1 MAGIYGQRFTST
13 GTAHGAEFRVNTST
27 SNSQAR
33 PDVDLDGS
41 GNFVVTWQSYLQD
54 GDGYGIY
61 GQRFSGADC
70 ATLST
75 TAPANQTVCLGGTAV
90 FGVTASGT
98 GPFTYQWRRGSTDL
112 TDTASISGSQSPT
125 LTISNVQP
133 SDLGA
138 YTCVVRDFCLPT
150 QSATSSAA
158 TLATNSLGPIS
169 GLLLQKV
176 LRNSG
181 IRFTWTNDP
190 RATDYVV
197 YEDSNPIG
205 PFTTITGTAASGTT
219 GLTVP
224 LPVTRRYYL
233 VAGRNA
239 ACGVGPKN

>member
-1 MAGIYGQRFTST
+1 
-13 GTAHGAEFRVNTST
+13 
-27 SNSQAR
+27 
-33 PDVDLDGS
+33 VDLDGS

-54 GDGYGIY
+54 GDAYGIY
-61 GQRFSGADC
+61 GQRFSSADC

-98 GPFTYQWRRGSTDL
+98 GPFTYQWRRGTTDL
-112 TDTASISGSQSPT
+112 TDTAYISGSQSST

-133 SDLGA
+133 SDLGT

-181 IRFTWTNDP
+181 IRFNWTNDP

-197 YEDSNPIG
+197 YEDSSPGG
-205 PFTTITGTAASGTT
+205 PFTTVTGTAGSGTT
-219 GLTVP
+219 GLTIP
-224 LPVTRRYYL
+224 LPATRRYYL